1 MWGVGCGV
9 WGFTHFQV
17 VNYLIFREKIPKRLA
32 VSKTEN
38 CCYSGLGVD
47 KERKISSGDKRDKPI
62 QGVMDRGQSL
72 TEES

>member
-1 MWGVGCGV
+1 M
-9 WGFTHFQV
+9 FFKS
-17 VNYLIFREKIPKRLA
+17 LKRLA

-47 KERKISSGDKRDKPI
+47 KERKISSGDKRDNRI

-72 TEES
+72 TQESANSKMKSINLKS